1 MNLVFDIETDGLDPS
16 KIFCISAIDVDTEEQ
31 KNFDINNI
39 SNGISYLMEADKLIG
54 HNIIG
59 FDIPVIKKLY
69 RINLAD
75 KKIVDTLVLSRLFNP
90 VRASHSLEAWGY
102 KLGFPKIDFNEYDKY
117 SEEMMEYC
125 ANDVKLNYKVYSELK
140 RESKGFTSES
150 VNLERD
156 TYKVI
161 TDQREHG
168 FMLDVTL
175 AQKLLEEF
183 EKEIKVTE
191 KEVHKTFKPRIDRR
205 VIYPQ
210 HTKDGVLR
218 KMGLD
223 TKGKQTRLTN
233 DEYDIFNKGQSDTVV
248 RESEEPFKLGSR
260 QQIGEY
266 LQQFGWKPKEFTP
279 TGQPKV
285 DERILNKVKGIPE
298 ASLIAKYLM
307 LQKRIAQVSSWL
319 TFLPEKLIANSE
331 GCVGL
336 EARVLGSVITN
347 GTITGRMSHRDP
359 NMAQVP
365 SLASPYGK
373 ECRSC
378 WTVPEQFKLVGID
391 ASGLELR
398 MLAHYLNDEEFTDDI
413 INGDIHTANQKRAGL
428 KSRNQAKTF
437 IYAFLYGAGDAK
449 IGSVIGGSK
458 SDGRRVKQSFLAN
471 FGTLKTFRNRIT
483 REAEQNGFIKG
494 LDGRKIF
501 IRSSHAA
508 LNSLLQGAGAIVMKR
523 ALIILDKLIQ
533 ENNLT
538 ATCVANVHDEWQ
550 VEVIEEQAEQLGQ
563 LGVDAIRSAGVY
575 YNLNCPLD
583 GEYKIGGNWSET
595 H

>member
-1 MNLVFDIETDGLDPS
+1 MNLVFDIETDGLDPH
-16 KIFCISAIDVDTEEQ
+16 KIFCISAMDVDTQEQ
-31 KNFDINNI
+31 KNFDVSNI
-39 SNGISYLMEADKLIG
+39 CNGLAYLMQADKLIG

-59 FDIPVIKKLY
+59 FDIPAIKKLY
-69 RINLAD
+69 RVDLSD

-102 KLGFPKIDFNEYDKY
+102 KLGFQKIDFDKYDEY

-125 ANDVKLNYKVYSELK
+125 ANDVQLNLKVYEALK

-161 TDQREHG
+161 TKQREHG
-168 FMLDVTL
+168 FMLDITL

-183 EKEIKVTE
+183 EKEIKLTE

-223 TKGKQTRLTN
+223 TKGKQTRLTD
-233 DEYDIFNKGQSDTVV
+233 DEYDIFDKGQSTTVV
-248 RESEEPFKLGSR
+248 RETEEPFKLGSR

-285 DERILNKVKGIPE
+285 DEKILNKVKDIPE
-298 ASLIAKYLM
+298 ATLIAKYLM

-319 TFLPEKLIANSE
+319 TFLPENLIENSE
-331 GCVGL
+331 GCVEL
-336 EARVLGSVITN
+336 SARVHGSVITN

-359 NMAQVP
+359 NMAQIP

-378 WTVPEQFKLVGID
+378 WTVADKFKLVGID

-449 IGSVIGGSK
+449 IGSVIGGNK
-458 SDGRRVKQSFLAN
+458 AEGKRVKQSFLAN

-501 IRSSHAA
+501 IRSAHSA

-523 ALIILDKLIQ
+523 ALIIFDELIK
-533 ENNLT
+533 ENNLL
-538 ATCVANVHDEWQ
+538 ANCVANVHDEWQ
-550 VEVIEEQAEQLGQ
+550 VEVLEEEAEQLGQ
-563 LGVDAIRSAGVY
+563 LGVDAIRAAGVY

>member
-1 MNLVFDIETDGLDPS
+1 MNSLVFDIETDGLDPT
-16 KIFCISAIDVDTEEQ
+16 KIFCISTINVDTQEQ
-31 KNFDINNI
+31 SNFDINNI
-39 SNGISYLMEADKLIG
+39 SNGIYHLQQADKLIG

-59 FDIPVIKKLY
+59 FDIPAIKNLY
-69 RINLAD
+69 RVNLSD
-75 KKIVDTLVLSRLFNP
+75 KKIIDTLVLSRLFNP
-90 VRASHSLEAWGY
+90 VRGAHSLEAWGY

-117 SEEMMEYC
+117 SEEMMDYC
-125 ANDVKLNYKVYSELK
+125 AHDVQLNFKVYEELK

-156 TYKVI
+156 IYKII

-168 FMLDVTL
+168 FMFDVYL
-175 AQKLLEEF
+175 ANKLLSEF
-183 EKEIKVTE
+183 ENKIKLTE

-223 TKGKQTRLTN
+223 TKGKQVRLTD
-233 DEYDIFNKGQSDTVV
+233 DEYDIFNKSQSNTVV
-248 RESEEPFKLGSR
+248 RESEKPFKLGSR
-260 QQIGEY
+260 QQIGDY

-285 DERILNKVKGIPE
+285 DEKILNKVKEIPE
-298 ASLIAKYLM
+298 AALIAKYLM
-307 LQKRIAQVSSWL
+307 LQKRIAQVSSW
-319 TFLPEKLIANSE
+319 TDFMKHEPNSN
-331 GCVGL
+331 GL
-336 EARVLGSVITN
+336 WARVHGSVITN

-378 WTVPEQFKLVGID
+378 WTVPRGHKLVGID

-398 MLAHYLNDEEFTDDI
+398 MLAHYLNDKEFTNDI
-413 INGDIHTANQKRAGL
+413 INGDIHTANQNRAGL

-449 IGSVIGGSK
+449 IGAIVGGSK
-458 SDGRRVKQSFLAN
+458 GEGRRIKQSFLSN

-523 ALIILDKLIQ
+523 ALIILDELIQ

-563 LGVDAIRSAGVY
+563 LGVDAIRAAGVY

-583 GEYKIGGNWSET
+583 GEYKVGGNWSET

>member
-1 MNLVFDIETDGLDPS
+1 MNSLVFDIETDGLDPT
-16 KIFCISAIDVDTEEQ
+16 KIFCISTINVDTQEQ
-31 KNFDINNI
+31 SNFDINNI
-39 SNGISYLMEADKLIG
+39 SNGIYHLQQADKLIG

-59 FDIPVIKKLY
+59 FDIPAIKNLY
-69 RINLAD
+69 RVNLSD
-75 KKIVDTLVLSRLFNP
+75 KKIIDTLVLSRLFNP
-90 VRASHSLEAWGY
+90 VRGAHSLEAWGY

-117 SEEMMEYC
+117 SEEMMDYC
-125 ANDVKLNYKVYSELK
+125 AHDVQLNFKVYEELK

-156 TYKVI
+156 IYKII

-168 FMLDVTL
+168 FMFDVYL
-175 AQKLLEEF
+175 ANKLLSEF
-183 EKEIKVTE
+183 ENEIKLTE

-223 TKGKQTRLTN
+223 TKGKQVRLTD
-233 DEYDIFNKGQSDTVV
+233 DEYDIFNKSQSNTVV
-248 RESEEPFKLGSR
+248 RESEKPFKLGSR
-260 QQIGEY
+260 QQIGDY

-285 DERILNKVKGIPE
+285 DEKILNKVKEIPE
-298 ASLIAKYLM
+298 AALIAKYLM
-307 LQKRIAQVSSWL
+307 LQKRIAQVSSW
-319 TFLPEKLIANSE
+319 TDFMKHEPNSN
-331 GCVGL
+331 GL
-336 EARVLGSVITN
+336 WARVHGSVITN

-378 WTVPEQFKLVGID
+378 WTVPRGHKLVGID

-398 MLAHYLNDEEFTDDI
+398 MLAHYLNDKEFTNDI
-413 INGDIHTANQKRAGL
+413 INGDIHTANQNRAGL

-449 IGSVIGGSK
+449 IGAIVGGSK
-458 SDGRRVKQSFLAN
+458 GEGRRIKQSFLSN

-523 ALIILDKLIQ
+523 ALIILDELIQ

-563 LGVDAIRSAGVY
+563 LGVDAIRAAAVY

-583 GEYKIGGNWSET
+583 GEYKVGGNWSET

>member
-1 MNLVFDIETDGLDPS
+1 MNLVFDIETDGLDPH
-16 KIFCISAIDVDTEEQ
+16 KIFCISAIDVDTQEQ
-31 KNFDINNI
+31 KNFDVSNI
-39 SNGISYLMEADKLIG
+39 CNGLAYLMQADKLIG

-59 FDIPVIKKLY
+59 FDIPAIKKLY
-69 RINLAD
+69 RVDLSD

-102 KLGFPKIDFNEYDKY
+102 KLGFQKIDFDKYDEY

-125 ANDVKLNYKVYSELK
+125 ANDVQLNLKVYEALK

-161 TDQREHG
+161 TKQREHG
-168 FMLDVTL
+168 FMLDITL

-183 EKEIKVTE
+183 EKEIKLTE

-223 TKGKQTRLTN
+223 TKGKQTRLTD
-233 DEYDIFNKGQSDTVV
+233 DEYDIFDKGQSTTVV
-248 RESEEPFKLGSR
+248 RETEEPFKLGSR

-285 DERILNKVKGIPE
+285 DEKILNKVKDIPE
-298 ASLIAKYLM
+298 ATLIAKYLM

-319 TFLPEKLIANSE
+319 TFLPESLIENSE
-331 GCVGL
+331 GCVEL
-336 EARVLGSVITN
+336 SARVHGSVITN

-359 NMAQVP
+359 NMAQIP

-378 WTVPEQFKLVGID
+378 WTVADKFKLVGID

-449 IGSVIGGSK
+449 IGSVIGGNK
-458 SDGRRVKQSFLAN
+458 AEGKRVKQSFLAN

-501 IRSSHAA
+501 IRSAHSA

-523 ALIILDKLIQ
+523 ALIIFDELIK
-533 ENNLT
+533 ENNLL
-538 ATCVANVHDEWQ
+538 ANCVANVHDEWQ
-550 VEVIEEQAEQLGQ
+550 VEVLEEEAEQLGQ
-563 LGVDAIRSAGVY
+563 LGVDAIRAAGVY

>member
-1 MNLVFDIETDGLDPS
+1 MNSLVFDIETDGLDPT
-16 KIFCISAIDVDTEEQ
+16 KIFCISTINVDTQEQ
-31 KNFDINNI
+31 SNFDINNI
-39 SNGISYLMEADKLIG
+39 SNGIYHLQQADKLIG

-59 FDIPVIKKLY
+59 FDIPAIKNLY
-69 RINLAD
+69 RVNLSD
-75 KKIVDTLVLSRLFNP
+75 KKIIDTLVLSRLFNP
-90 VRASHSLEAWGY
+90 VRGAHSLEAWGY

-117 SEEMMEYC
+117 SEEMMDYC
-125 ANDVKLNYKVYSELK
+125 AHDVQLNFKVYEELK

-156 TYKVI
+156 IYKII

-168 FMLDVTL
+168 FMFDVYL
-175 AQKLLEEF
+175 ANKLLSEF
-183 EKEIKVTE
+183 ENEIKLTE

-223 TKGKQTRLTN
+223 TKGKQVRLTD
-233 DEYDIFNKGQSDTVV
+233 DEYDIFNKSQSNTVV
-248 RESEEPFKLGSR
+248 RESEKPFKLGSR
-260 QQIGEY
+260 QQIGDY

-285 DERILNKVKGIPE
+285 DEKILNKVKEIPE
-298 ASLIAKYLM
+298 AALIAKYLM
-307 LQKRIAQVSSWL
+307 LQKRIAQVSSW
-319 TFLPEKLIANSE
+319 TDFMKHEPNSN
-331 GCVGL
+331 GL
-336 EARVLGSVITN
+336 WARVHGSVITN

-378 WTVPEQFKLVGID
+378 WTVPRGHKLVGID

-398 MLAHYLNDEEFTDDI
+398 MLAHYLNDKEFTNDI
-413 INGDIHTANQKRAGL
+413 INGDIHTANQNRAGL

-449 IGSVIGGSK
+449 IGAIVGGSK
-458 SDGRRVKQSFLAN
+458 GEGRRIKESFLSN
-471 FGTLKTFRNRIT
+471 FVTLKTFRNRIT

-523 ALIILDKLIQ
+523 ALIILDELIQ

-563 LGVDAIRSAGVY
+563 LGVDAIRAAGVY

-583 GEYKIGGNWSET
+583 GEYKVGGNWSET

>member
-1 MNLVFDIETDGLDPS
+1 MNSLVFDIETDGLDPT
-16 KIFCISAIDVDTEEQ
+16 KIFCISTINVDTQEQ
-31 KNFDINNI
+31 SNFDINNI
-39 SNGISYLMEADKLIG
+39 SNGIYHLQQADKLIG

-59 FDIPVIKKLY
+59 FDIPAIKNLY
-69 RINLAD
+69 RVNLSD
-75 KKIVDTLVLSRLFNP
+75 KKIIDTLVLSRLFNP
-90 VRASHSLEAWGY
+90 VRGAHSLEAWGY

-117 SEEMMEYC
+117 SEEMMDYC
-125 ANDVKLNYKVYSELK
+125 AHDVQLNFKVYEELK

-156 TYKVI
+156 IYKII

-168 FMLDVTL
+168 FMFDVYL
-175 AQKLLEEF
+175 ANKLLSEF
-183 EKEIKVTE
+183 ENEIKLTE

-223 TKGKQTRLTN
+223 TKGKQVRLTD
-233 DEYDIFNKGQSDTVV
+233 DEYDIFNKSQSNTVV
-248 RESEEPFKLGSR
+248 RESEKPFKLGSR
-260 QQIGEY
+260 QQIGDY

-285 DERILNKVKGIPE
+285 DEKILNKVKEIPE
-298 ASLIAKYLM
+298 AALIAKYLM
-307 LQKRIAQVSSWL
+307 LQKRIAQVSSW
-319 TFLPEKLIANSE
+319 TDFMKHEPNSN
-331 GCVGL
+331 GL
-336 EARVLGSVITN
+336 WARVHGSVITN

-378 WTVPEQFKLVGID
+378 WTVPRGHKLVGID

-398 MLAHYLNDEEFTDDI
+398 MLAHYLNDKEFTNDI
-413 INGDIHTANQKRAGL
+413 INGDIHTANQNRAGL

-449 IGSVIGGSK
+449 IGAIVGGSK
-458 SDGRRVKQSFLAN
+458 GEGRRIKQSFLSN

-523 ALIILDKLIQ
+523 ALIILDELIQ

-563 LGVDAIRSAGVY
+563 LGVDAIRAAGVY

-583 GEYKIGGNWSET
+583 GEYKVGGNWSET

>member
-1 MNLVFDIETDGLDPS
+1 MNLVFDIETDGLDPRR
-16 KIFCISAIDVDTEEQ
+16 IFCISTIDVDTQEQ
-31 KNFDINNI
+31 KNFDV
-39 SNGISYLMEADKLIG
+39 SNVCNGLAYLMQADKLIG

-59 FDIPVIKKLY
+59 FDIPAIKKLY
-69 RINLAD
+69 RVDLSD

-102 KLGFPKIDFNEYDKY
+102 KLGFQKIDFDKYDEY

-125 ANDVKLNYKVYSELK
+125 ANDVQLNLKVYEALK

-161 TDQREHG
+161 TKQREHG
-168 FMLDVTL
+168 FMLDITL

-183 EKEIKVTE
+183 EKEIKLTE

-210 HTKDGVLR
+210 HTGDGVLR

-233 DEYDIFNKGQSDTVV
+233 DEYDIFSKGQSTTVV
-248 RESEEPFKLGSR
+248 RETEEPFKLGSR

-285 DERILNKVKGIPE
+285 DEKILNKVKDIPE
-298 ASLIAKYLM
+298 ATLIAKYLM

-319 TFLPEKLIANSE
+319 TFLPENLIANSE
-331 GCVGL
+331 GCVEL
-336 EARVLGSVITN
+336 AARVHGSVITN

-359 NMAQVP
+359 NMAQIP

-378 WTVPEQFKLVGID
+378 WTVADKFKLVGID

-449 IGSVIGGSK
+449 IGSVIGGNK
-458 SDGRRVKQSFLAN
+458 AEGKRVKQSFLAN
-471 FGTLKTFRNRIT
+471 FGTLKAFRNRIT

-501 IRSSHAA
+501 IRSAHAA

-523 ALIILDKLIQ
+523 ALVIFDELIK
-533 ENNLT
+533 ENNLL
-538 ATCVANVHDEWQ
+538 ANCVANVHDEWQ
-550 VEVIEEQAEQLGQ
+550 VEVLEEEAEQLGQ
-563 LGVDAIRSAGVY
+563 LGVDAIRAAGVY

>member
-1 MNLVFDIETDGLDPS
+1 MNSLVFDIETDGLDPT
-16 KIFCISAIDVDTEEQ
+16 KIFCISTINVDTQEQ
-31 KNFDINNI
+31 SNFDINNI
-39 SNGISYLMEADKLIG
+39 SNGIYHLQQADKLIG

-59 FDIPVIKKLY
+59 FDIPAIKNLY
-69 RINLAD
+69 RVNLSD
-75 KKIVDTLVLSRLFNP
+75 KKIIDTLVLSRLFNP
-90 VRASHSLEAWGY
+90 VRGAHSLEAWGY

-117 SEEMMEYC
+117 SEEMMDYC
-125 ANDVKLNYKVYSELK
+125 AHDVQLNFKVYEELK

-156 TYKVI
+156 IYKII

-168 FMLDVTL
+168 FMFDVYL
-175 AQKLLEEF
+175 ANKLLSEF
-183 EKEIKVTE
+183 ENEIKLTE

-223 TKGKQTRLTN
+223 TKGKQVRLTD
-233 DEYDIFNKGQSDTVV
+233 DEYDIFNKSQSNTVV
-248 RESEEPFKLGSR
+248 RESEKPFKLGSR
-260 QQIGEY
+260 QQIGDY

-285 DERILNKVKGIPE
+285 DEKILNKVKEIPE
-298 ASLIAKYLM
+298 AALIAKYLM
-307 LQKRIAQVSSWL
+307 LQKRIAQVSSW
-319 TFLPEKLIANSE
+319 TDFMKHEPNSN
-331 GCVGL
+331 GL
-336 EARVLGSVITN
+336 WARVHGSVITN

-378 WTVPEQFKLVGID
+378 WTVPRGHKLVGID

-398 MLAHYLNDEEFTDDI
+398 MLAHYLNDKEFTNDI
-413 INGDIHTANQKRAGL
+413 INGDIHTANQNRAGL

-449 IGSVIGGSK
+449 IGAIVGGSK
-458 SDGRRVKQSFLAN
+458 GEGRRIKQSFLSN
-471 FGTLKTFRNRIT
+471 FGTLKTLEIELQEKQNRT
-483 REAEQNGFIKG
+483 G
-494 LDGRKIF
+494 LLRG
-501 IRSSHAA
+501 
-508 LNSLLQGAGAIVMKR
+508 
-523 ALIILDKLIQ
+523 
-533 ENNLT
+533 
-538 ATCVANVHDEWQ
+538 
-550 VEVIEEQAEQLGQ
+550 
-563 LGVDAIRSAGVY
+563 
-575 YNLNCPLD
+575 
-583 GEYKIGGNWSET
+583 
-595 H
+595 

>member
-1 MNLVFDIETDGLDPS
+1 MNLVFDIETDGLDPHR
-16 KIFCISAIDVDTEEQ
+16 IFCISTIDVDTQEQ
-31 KNFDINNI
+31 KNFDV
-39 SNGISYLMEADKLIG
+39 SNVCNGLAYLMQADKLIG

-59 FDIPVIKKLY
+59 FDIPAIKKLY
-69 RINLAD
+69 RVDLSD

-102 KLGFPKIDFNEYDKY
+102 KLGFQKIDFDKYDKY

-125 ANDVKLNYKVYSELK
+125 ANDVQLNLKVYEALK

-161 TDQREHG
+161 TKQREHG
-168 FMLDVTL
+168 FMLDITL

-183 EKEIKVTE
+183 EKEIKLTE

-223 TKGKQTRLTN
+223 TKGKQTRLTD
-233 DEYDIFNKGQSDTVV
+233 DEYDIFDKGQSDTVV

-285 DERILNKVKGIPE
+285 DEKILNKVKDIPE
-298 ASLIAKYLM
+298 ATLIAKYLM

-319 TFLPEKLIANSE
+319 TFLPENLIENSE
-331 GCVGL
+331 GCVEL
-336 EARVLGSVITN
+336 SARVHGSVITN

-359 NMAQVP
+359 NMAQIP

-378 WTVPEQFKLVGID
+378 WTVADKFKLVGID

-449 IGSVIGGSK
+449 IGSVIGGNK
-458 SDGRRVKQSFLAN
+458 AEGKRVKQSFLAN

-501 IRSSHAA
+501 IRSAHAA
-508 LNSLLQGAGAIVMKR
+508 LNSLLQGAGSIVMKR
-523 ALIILDKLIQ
+523 ALIIFDELIK
-533 ENNLT
+533 ENNLL
-538 ATCVANVHDEWQ
+538 ANCVANVHDEWQ
-550 VEVIEEQAEQLGQ
+550 VEVLEEEAEQLGQ
-563 LGVDAIRSAGVY
+563 LGVDAIRAAGVY